1 MLFVDSNIWC
11 YYFDQRLPEYAS
23 VRDAMREIIKSEQ
36 IACNTVIVIEVAH
49 YLVRHFTEKIARK
62 KIETFINLTNIDIA
76 DFNRQALNQTVETLL
91 AYAYTEGLGG
101 RDATVIASMKL
112 QNIKKI
118 VSHDDIFKRLANK
131 LELEVIDPAQPIQ
144 PIVFHVLEH
153 FNFG

>member
-11 YYFDQRLPEYAS
+11 YYFDQRLPEHVR
-23 VRDAMREIIKSEQ
+23 VRDAMREIIKSEE
-36 IACNTVIVIEVAH
+36 IACNTVIVMEVAH

-62 KIETFINLTNIDIA
+62 KIKTFVNLSNIDIA
-76 DFNRQALNQTVETLL
+76 NFNQQLLNETVETLL

-131 LELEVIDPAQPIQ
+131 LELEVIDPAQRIQ
-144 PIVFHVLEH
+144 P
-153 FNFG
+153 

>member
-1 MLFVDSNIWC
+1 MSGIS
-11 YYFDQRLPEYAS
+11 Q
-23 VRDAMREIIKSEQ
+23 
-36 IACNTVIVIEVAH
+36 
-49 YLVRHFTEKIARK
+49 KIARK
-62 KIETFINLTNIDIA
+62 KIETFINLTNIDIV

-91 AYAYTEGLGG
+91 AYAYSEGLGG

-144 PIVFHVLEH
+144 P
-153 FNFG
+153 

>member
-11 YYFDQRLPEYAS
+11 YYFDQRLPEHVT

-76 DFNRQALNQTVETLL
+76 DFNRQALNQTIETLL
-91 AYAYTEGLGG
+91 AHTYTEGLGG

-131 LELEVIDPAQPIQ
+131 LDLIVIDPALPIQ
-144 PIVFHVLEH
+144 P
-153 FNFG
+153 

>member
-11 YYFDQRLPEYAS
+11 CYFDQRLPEYAS
-23 VRDAMREIIKSEQ
+23 VRDAMREIIKTEE
-36 IACNTVIVIEVAH
+36 IACNTVIVMEVAH
-49 YLVRHFTEKIARK
+49 YLVRHFTEKIALK

-101 RDATVIASMKL
+101 RDATIIASMKL

-118 VSHDDIFKRLANK
+118 VSHDDIFRRLANK
-131 LELEVIDPAQPIQ
+131 LELEVIDPAQPTQ
-144 PIVFHVLEH
+144 PIDMII
-153 FNFG
+153 